1 MQRAVAAAGTAFE
14 TVVGGGRGRSK
25 GKKGV
30 TGSSTMQDRSDTLRA
45 VVEDMTSLSTKL
57 TASIARGHDSAVS
70 VLKESGD
77 AWTAARRQT
86 HREHERRRV
95 ELEAGRAARM
105 RELRDRIVK
114 QARQL

>member
-1 MQRAVAAAGTAFE
+1 
-14 TVVGGGRGRSK
+14 VVGGRRGRSK
-25 GKKGV
+25 GKMGV
-30 TGSSTMQDRSDTLRA
+30 SSSTMQDRSDTLRA

-57 TASIARGHDSAVS
+57 AASIARGHDSAVS